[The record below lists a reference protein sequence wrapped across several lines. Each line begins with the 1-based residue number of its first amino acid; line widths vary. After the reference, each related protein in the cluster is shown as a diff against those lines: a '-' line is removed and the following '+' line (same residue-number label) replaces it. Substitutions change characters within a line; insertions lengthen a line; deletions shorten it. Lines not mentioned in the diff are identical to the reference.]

1 MVKCVKYPQTLLTL
15 LCLVLALAA
24 VFVSPLQ
31 ASASEGS
38 VSSSVDPPE
47 EPAVTTGI
55 TSQPAAPADDV
66 AVMGI
71 GQGVRVWTGNVPIYQ
86 CPASFCNVGY
96 AQPGQ
101 DVALICKLGPSSWGN
116 NWLLVLNRGYNHEY
130 YAVGWMDRYW
140 VTGISSEPPPCHS
153 APHDGTIG
161 VTVSGV
167 IAYQCPGTN
176 CNQSSSWNRGDLIWD
191 LCTRS
196 GPHPRWHLALNWSRG
211 LMQVGWLR
219 GNLANGTTC

>member
-1 MVKCVKYPQTLLTL
+1 MVRRTKDPRARLMFVCI
-15 LCLVLALAA
+15 VLALAA
-24 VFVSPLQ
+24 VFVSPSQ
-31 ASASEGS
+31 ASASEGPEGVSADTVEEAAVAS
-38 VSSSVDPPE
+38 VATKES
-47 EPAVTTGI
+47 AV
-55 TSQPAAPADDV
+55 PRDDV

-140 VTGISSEPPPCHS
+140 TTGLTFEPPPCHS
-153 APHDGTIG
+153 APHDGGISVLVNG
-161 VTVSGV
+161 VV
-167 IAYQCPGTN
+167 AYQCPATN
-176 CNQSSSWNRGDLIWD
+176 CNRSSSWNRGDLIWD
-191 LCTRS
+191 FCTRS

-211 LMQVGWLR
+211 LMQVGWVN